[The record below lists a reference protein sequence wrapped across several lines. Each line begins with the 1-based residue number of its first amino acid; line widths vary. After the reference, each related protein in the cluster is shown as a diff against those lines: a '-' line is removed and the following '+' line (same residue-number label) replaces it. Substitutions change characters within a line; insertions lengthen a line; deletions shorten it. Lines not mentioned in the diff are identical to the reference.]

1 MNKFYET
8 LLYIPQILLF
18 KSIMYELGRQV
29 KAQCTYLIEN
39 HIVGGKTESESR
51 IAIRRHYFR
60 SQSVRLRLF
69 VFTNFILY
77 KNLILSFTYDT
88 TAFLLNLIFWH
99 SVIKRPLI
107 IFCSVIFSFLSVVC
121 SFFYLNSRIGNTDFF
136 FFN

>member
-77 KNLILSFTYDT
+77 KNLILSFTYDS
-88 TAFLLNLIFWH
+88 TAFFLNLIFWH

-121 SFFYLNSRIGNTDFF
+121 SFFYLISRIGNTDFF
-136 FFN
+136 F